1 MAGGVATSACPLC
14 AIAIVILPTAIEP
27 TRWLVEVLAG
37 TLTDSAC
44 GPDPALGATVNQAGA
59 MAVPAVVT
67 TGCALPCAVHG
78 HPTDT
83 ASEICRDCAA
93 AVSVSVFGLALNV
106 HGIPA
111 CEIVNVWPATT
122 TVPLR
127 DDGDGLA
134 WADNETSPKPY
145 RSARMEPM
153 IALPAL

>member
-1 MAGGVATSACPLC
+1 MQWQYPPSSPQAARCSAPS
-14 AIAIVILPTAIEP
+14 
-27 TRWLVEVLAG
+27 
-37 TLTDSAC
+37 TD
-44 GPDPALGATVNQAGA
+44 
-59 MAVPAVVT
+59 T
-67 TGCALPCAVHG
+67 TG
-78 HPTDT
+78 T